1 MCVCVCVCVCVYV
14 YWWDSEMKD
23 GGELNGKL
31 KQARSFSHSPKAT
44 SKGEIWSSSYGNWL

>member
-1 MCVCVCVCVCVYV
+1 
-14 YWWDSEMKD
+14 MKD

-31 KQARSFSHSPKAT
+31 KQARSFSHSPKAA